1 MSTPRILPLI
11 ASATE
16 IVHAL
21 GLGPFQV
28 GRSHECD
35 YPPQVLDLPVC
46 TRPAFRVDGSSA
58 EIDRLVKERL
68 SAAVS
73 IYDVDADLIAELR
86 PTHIITQTQCKVC
99 AVSLDD
105 VERALRSEIRS
116 EAWIISCEPYSL
128 EDIFG
133 DIQRIAIRCGV
144 PKAGTDLIATLRARL
159 DQTASLA
166 AKAASRPRVAAIEW
180 LEPLMSAGNWV
191 PEIVELAHAE
201 NLFGGAGRHSPW
213 MTWEELAAADPDML
227 VILPCG
233 FDIARTEREIH
244 WLADRPGW
252 RKLRAVRSQQVF
264 LCDGNQ
270 FFNRPGPRV
279 VDSLEILA
287 EILHPDLFPSKN
299 QAGRWVQ
306 FQS

>member
-35 YPPQVLDLPVC
+35 HPAQVLDLPVC

-68 SAAVS
+68 AAAIS
-73 IYDVDADLIAELR
+73 IYDVNADLIAQLK

-116 EAWIISCEPYSL
+116 EARVISCEPYSL

-133 DIQRIAIRCGV
+133 DIRRIAIGCGV
-144 PKAGTDLIATLRARL
+144 PQAGADLISILRTRL
-159 DQTASLA
+159 DHTAKLA

-191 PEIVELAHAE
+191 PELVELAHAE
-201 NLFGGAGRHSPW
+201 NLFGEAGKHSPW
-213 MTWEELAAADPDML
+213 MTWDELAAADPDTL

-233 FDIARTEREIH
+233 FDIARTKQEIH
-244 WLADRPGW
+244 WLTDRPDW
-252 RKLRAVRSQQVF
+252 RKLRAVRRQQVF

-270 FFNRPGPRV
+270 FFNRPGPRI

-287 EILHPDLFPSKN
+287 EILHPDLFGSNGEP
-299 QAGRWVQ
+299 GRWVQ
-306 FQS
+306 LQS